1 MKPVILLLETVAE
14 EAMKILLDTKE
25 FETVLA
31 LDEKSL
37 QEAIGNGNVSAIITR
52 GKGQVRAELMD
63 QLPQLQIIA
72 RCGVGLDNIDVEEAT
87 RRKIKVVNAPNSNA
101 NTIAE
106 HTIAL
111 MLNLQRKLYSAFTMV
126 KEGRWNDR
134 GTYAGDELNGKTL
147 GILGMGN
154 IGKKVARIADALGMQ
169 VCYWSAE
176 KEDVPYPML
185 SFEEV
190 LKNSDVLSLH
200 LPLTPQTSNLINAEA
215 IGKMKEGALL
225 INTARGPIIDQK
237 ALNDA
242 LESGK
247 LGGFAADVLTEEPPS
262 QNEPLIS
269 LPNTLITAHVGSLT
283 KSTYTQMCVM
293 TVNNTL
299 SILKGMEP
307 TKNCIFN
314 RAQLELT

>member
-185 SFEEV
+185 PFEEV
-190 LKNSDVLSLH
+190 LKKSDVLSLH

>member
-1 MKPVILLLETVAE
+1 
-14 EAMKILLDTKE
+14 
-25 FETVLA
+25 
-31 LDEKSL
+31 
-37 QEAIGNGNVSAIITR
+37 
-52 GKGQVRAELMD
+52 
-63 QLPQLQIIA
+63 
-72 RCGVGLDNIDVEEAT
+72 
-87 RRKIKVVNAPNSNA
+87 
-101 NTIAE
+101 
-106 HTIAL
+106 
-111 MLNLQRKLYSAFTMV
+111 
-126 KEGRWNDR
+126 
-134 GTYAGDELNGKTL
+134 
-147 GILGMGN
+147 MGN

>member
-154 IGKKVARIADALGMQ
+154 IGKKVARIADALGLQ

>member
-14 EAMKILLDTKE
+14 EAMKILLDTEE

-31 LDEKSL
+31 LDKNSL
-37 QEAIGNGNVSAIITR
+37 QEAIGNGNISAIITR

-72 RCGVGLDNIDVEEAT
+72 RCGVGLDNIDVEEAS

-169 VCYWSAE
+169 VFYWSAE

-185 SFEEV
+185 PFEEV
-190 LKNSDVLSLH
+190 LKKSDVLSLH

-237 ALNDA
+237 ALHEA

-269 LPNTLITAHVGSLT
+269 HPNSLITAHVGSLT

-314 RAQLELT
+314 QAQLELN